1 MNITPHQAKY
11 YAHQLLCQKS
21 GDERLSQALFEAQV
35 DLQPHQIDAALFA
48 LENPLREGVLLA
60 DEVGLGKTIEAGLVL
75 CQLWAERKRR
85 LLVVCPAALRKQWQ
99 AELREKF
106 SLPSLVLDKAVLKQ
120 QNRSL
125 TDFLSSQA
133 GRQVL
138 VVSYEFAAKCAAEIN
153 AAGWDLAVFDEAHK
167 LRNVYKGGSKQ
178 AQTLL
183 NAFTGSQKLLLSAT
197 PLQNSLMEFYGLSL
211 FLDEHLFGSK
221 KEFQKCF
228 INRGDTDEL
237 RTRLSPY
244 VKRTLRKDVLEYI
257 RYTRRHT
264 ITQNYRL
271 NDDEYAL
278 YMAVSDFLAKGE
290 SYALPKRQRHLTGL
304 VLRKLLASSTPAL
317 SGTLGVIRQRLDT
330 MQKTAQRPSESLFA
344 ALDED
349 LEDWEAFDDEEN
361 DSDAEPIDFKLLAA
375 EIAEMDGFI
384 KHARALTHDSKAQA
398 LLQAL
403 KTGFQKMQEAGAADK
418 AVIFTESV
426 RTQEYLF
433 EFLGKNG
440 YEGQIVLF
448 SGDNKHPDSQRRYK
462 AWLDKNA
469 GSPHHTGSPAVD
481 KRTALID
488 AFKNQTKIMIATESA
503 AEGVN
508 LQFCSLLINYD
519 LPWNPQRIEQRI
531 GRCHRYGQKSDVVV
545 INFLNTRND
554 ADRRVLELL
563 TDKFKLF
570 DGVFGASDEI
580 LGRISDDLDF
590 EKRILAIYDNCR
602 TPEAITAAFDRL
614 QKEMEDSIAATRNLA
629 EERLLQYF
637 DTDVHERFKTRLQ
650 QTRKRLDDFQRWFW
664 LASRFALDNYAAF
677 NPQSYRFDL
686 KTAPEPHLH
695 LGVYSLLKDSGEN
708 ETAALHRPNTD
719 LGQWCIDQCKTA
731 DTPNAE
737 ITFDYGGYSG
747 GKISILAQNQGKSGW
762 LSVEKI
768 KIHSQA
774 DAFETLLFT
783 ARTDDGEWLDD
794 DFCQKLLL
802 LGTKRTDRAQA
813 IPSDITQSAKLR
825 CDSFFAQYQE
835 QNNRHYYDR
844 VLQFDRWA
852 EDQKAI
858 LGNELEEIKTKIKT
872 IKRERNLAQ
881 NTAELAQYENQI
893 RKLEQQKRHLRNT
906 LDDKEDEID
915 EKHDLLI
922 RNLQLQTTFKSESKN
937 LFTIKWGI
945 E

>member
-125 TDFLSSQA
+125 IDFLTSQA

-138 VVSYEFAAKCAAEIN
+138 VVSYEFATKCAAEIN

-167 LRNVYKGGSKQ
+167 LRNVYKGSSKQ

-183 NAFTGSQKLLLSAT
+183 NAFADSQKLLLSAT

-349 LEDWEAFDDEEN
+349 LEYWEAFDDEGN

-403 KTGFQKMQEAGAADK
+403 KTGFQKMQEADAADK

-448 SGDNKHPDSQRRYK
+448 SGDNKHPDSQWRYK

-664 LASRFALDNYAAF
+664 LASRFALNNYAAF

-737 ITFDYGGYSG
+737 ITFNYGGYSG

-835 QNNRHYYDR
+835 QNNRYYYDR

-922 RNLQLQTTFKSESKN
+922 RNLQLQTTFKSEFKN
-937 LFTIKWGI
+937 LFTTKWRI

>member
-125 TDFLSSQA
+125 IDFLTSQA

-138 VVSYEFAAKCAAEIN
+138 VVSYEFATKCAAEIN

-167 LRNVYKGGSKQ
+167 LRNVYKGSSKQ

-183 NAFTGSQKLLLSAT
+183 NAFADSQKLLLSAT

-349 LEDWEAFDDEEN
+349 LEDWEAFDDEGN

-403 KTGFQKMQEAGAADK
+403 KTGFQKMQEADAADK

-448 SGDNKHPDSQRRYK
+448 SGDNKHPDSQWRYK

-664 LASRFALDNYAAF
+664 LASRFALNNYAAF

-737 ITFDYGGYSG
+737 ITFNYGGYSG

-835 QNNRHYYDR
+835 QNNRYYYDR

-922 RNLQLQTTFKSESKN
+922 RNLQLQTTFKSEFKN
-937 LFTIKWGI
+937 LFTIKWRI

>member
-183 NAFTGSQKLLLSAT
+183 NAFAGSQKLLLSAT

-664 LASRFALDNYAAF
+664 LASRFALNNYAAF

-737 ITFDYGGYSG
+737 ITFNYGGYSG

-835 QNNRHYYDR
+835 QNNRYYYDR

-922 RNLQLQTTFKSESKN
+922 RNLQLQTTFKSEFKN
-937 LFTIKWGI
+937 LFTIKWKI

>member
-290 SYALPKRQRHLTGL
+290 SYVLPKRQRHLTGL

-719 LGQWCIDQCKTA
+719 LGQWCIDQCKTS

>member
-153 AAGWDLAVFDEAHK
+153 TAGWDLAVFDEAHK
-167 LRNVYKGGSKQ
+167 LRNVYKGGTKQ

-183 NAFTGSQKLLLSAT
+183 NAFAGSQKLLLSAT

-664 LASRFALDNYAAF
+664 LASRFALNNYAAF

-737 ITFDYGGYSG
+737 ITFNYGGYSG

-835 QNNRHYYDR
+835 QNNRYYYDR

-922 RNLQLQTTFKSESKN
+922 RNLQLQTTFKSEFKN
-937 LFTIKWGI
+937 LFTIKWRI

>member
-183 NAFTGSQKLLLSAT
+183 NAFAGSQKLLLSAT

-330 MQKTAQRPSESLFA
+330 MQKTAKRPSESLFA

-664 LASRFALDNYAAF
+664 LASRFALNNYAAF

-737 ITFDYGGYSG
+737 ITFNYGGYSG

-835 QNNRHYYDR
+835 QNNRYYYDR

-922 RNLQLQTTFKSESKN
+922 RNLQLQTTFKSEFKN
-937 LFTIKWGI
+937 LFTIKWRI

>member
-153 AAGWDLAVFDEAHK
+153 TAGWDLAVFDEAHK

-183 NAFTGSQKLLLSAT
+183 NAFAGSQKLLLSAT

-349 LEDWEAFDDEEN
+349 LEDWEEFDDEEN

-403 KTGFQKMQEAGAADK
+403 KTGLQKMQEAGAADK

-554 ADRRVLELL
+554 ADRRILELL

-664 LASRFALDNYAAF
+664 LASRFALNNYAAF

-695 LGVYSLLKDSGEN
+695 LGVYSLLKDGGEN

-737 ITFDYGGYSG
+737 ITFNYGGYSG

-835 QNNRHYYDR
+835 QNNRYYYDR

-922 RNLQLQTTFKSESKN
+922 RNLQLQTTFKSEFKN
-937 LFTIKWGI
+937 LFTIKWRI

>member
-11 YAHQLLCQKS
+11 YAYQLLCQKS

-125 TDFLSSQA
+125 TDFLTSQT

-153 AAGWDLAVFDEAHK
+153 AAGWNLVVFDEAHK
-167 LRNVYKGGSKQ
+167 LRNVYKSGSKQ
-178 AQTLL
+178 TQTLL
-183 NAFTGSQKLLLSAT
+183 NTFAGSQKLLLSAT

-344 ALDED
+344 ALGED
-349 LEDWEAFDDEEN
+349 LEDWEVFDDEEN
-361 DSDAEPIDFKLLAA
+361 DGDAEPIDLKLLAA

-403 KTGFQKMQEAGAADK
+403 KTGLQKIQEAGAADK

-433 EFLGKNG
+433 EFLEKNG

-448 SGDNKHPDSQRRYK
+448 SGSNKHPDSQRRYK

-469 GSPHHTGSPAVD
+469 GSPHYTGSPAVD

-488 AFKNQTKIMIATESA
+488 AFKNQAKIMIATESA

-570 DGVFGASDEI
+570 DGVFGVSDEI
-580 LGRISDDLDF
+580 LGKISDGLDF
-590 EKRILAIYDNCR
+590 EKRILEIYDTCR
-602 TPEAITAAFDRL
+602 TPEAIQTAFDRL
-614 QKEMEDSIAATRNLA
+614 QQELESQIAETRKLA
-629 EERLLQYF
+629 EERLLEYF
-637 DTDVHERFKTRLQ
+637 DTDVHDRFKTRLQ
-650 QTRKRLDDFQRWFW
+650 QTRERLDDFQHWFW
-664 LASRFALDNYAAF
+664 LASCFALNNYANF

-686 KTAPEPHLH
+686 KTAPKPHLH
-695 LGVYSLLKDSGEN
+695 LGAYRLLKDDD

-719 LGQWCIDQCKTA
+719 LGQWCINQCKTA

-737 ITFDYGGYSG
+737 ITFDYGSYSG

-762 LSVEKI
+762 LSVEKL
-768 KIHSQA
+768 KIFSQA
-774 DAFETLLFT
+774 NTFETLLFT
-783 ARTDDGEWLDD
+783 ARTDDGEWLDE

-802 LGTKRTDRAQA
+802 LDTKQTDRAQV
-813 IPSDITQSAKLR
+813 IPFDITQSAELR
-825 CDSFFAQYQE
+825 CGSFFVQYQE

-858 LGNELEEIKTKIKT
+858 LGNELEEIKTKIKA

-937 LFTIKWGI
+937 LFTIRWVIK
-945 E
+945 

>member
-802 LGTKRTDRAQA
+802 LGMKRTDRAQA

>member
-183 NAFTGSQKLLLSAT
+183 NAFAGSQKLLLSAT

-664 LASRFALDNYAAF
+664 LASRFALNNYAAF

-737 ITFDYGGYSG
+737 ITFNYGGYSG

-835 QNNRHYYDR
+835 QNNRYYYDR

-922 RNLQLQTTFKSESKN
+922 RNLQLQTTFKSEFKN
-937 LFTIKWGI
+937 LFTIKWRI